1 MKHEM
6 DRTNNMNN
14 INRLN
19 ANDVFI
25 QECGVP
31 HGRNASFSVSFNS
44 TGLLLA
50 SGSGSNVKLWPIDA
64 SSSQHTIR
72 EISTFQHNALM
83 DRVRFHPA
91 DPSLLCTSAED
102 KTVQLW
108 DVRDKATKS
117 LAKINLKSSQGL
129 RASSIEWH
137 PQYLA
142 VTEKDNSVHIYDLK
156 MLKSNSN
163 SGREKD
169 TVASFKFDDVI
180 HETHFSPSGTHL
192 VSAGRRLAD
201 GMGIVNV
208 FKWQDINNS
217 NDEMHQPHTTTFI
230 GHSGPIYSLR
240 FSPNGN
246 LMATGGND
254 AIVGLWDVPSMVC
267 QATITRQTKFIR
279 SVAFSHD
286 SKIVASCS
294 EEEGIDLA
302 DAKSGEH
309 IGTVS
314 LWKSNE
320 RARYVTGSDEIAW
333 SPNAYIL
340 AAARGEGNPQVPQVS
355 VAKIQYNHNQ

>member
-1 MKHEM
+1 
-6 DRTNNMNN
+6 MNN
-14 INRLN
+14 INQLN
-19 ANDVFI
+19 ANDISI

-31 HGRNASFSVSFNS
+31 HGRNTSLSVSFNV

-50 SGSGSNVKLWPIDA
+50 SGSGNNVKLWPIDA
-64 SSSQHTIR
+64 TSSQHIIR
-72 EISTFQHNALM
+72 EISTLPHNALI
-83 DRVRFHPA
+83 DRVRFHPT

-102 KTVQLW
+102 KTVQIW
-108 DVRDKATKS
+108 DVRDKSTKS
-117 LAKINLKSSQGL
+117 LAKISLRSSQGL

-142 VTEKDNSVHIYDLK
+142 ITEKDNSIHVYDLK
-156 MLKSNSN
+156 KLKSTAS
-163 SGREKD
+163 SGRGKD

-192 VSAGRRLAD
+192 VSAGRRLTD

-208 FKWQDINNS
+208 FKWQNIEISDNGEQRPQTN
-217 NDEMHQPHTTTFI
+217 TFI

-254 AIVGLWDVPSMVC
+254 AIVGLWDVRSMVC
-267 QATITRQTKFIR
+267 QATIARQTKFIR

-320 RARYVTGSDEIAW
+320 RPRYVTGSDEIAW
-333 SPNAYIL
+333 SPNAYII

-355 VAKIQYNHNQ
+355 IAKIQYNHNQ